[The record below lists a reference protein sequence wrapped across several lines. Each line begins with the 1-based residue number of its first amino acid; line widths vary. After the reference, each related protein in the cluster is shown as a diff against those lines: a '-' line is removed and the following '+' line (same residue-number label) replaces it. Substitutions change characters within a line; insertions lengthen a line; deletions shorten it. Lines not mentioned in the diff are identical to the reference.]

1 MDFPPLQYTTHS
13 GESKYMFSDMGKSN
27 ALNDYFS
34 SIANVD
40 DNDTNLPSYYLL
52 CDEKHSDIVIQEQET
67 FDVISILPGN

>member
-52 CDEKHSDIVIQEQET
+52 CDEKHSDIVIQE
-67 FDVISILPGN
+67 